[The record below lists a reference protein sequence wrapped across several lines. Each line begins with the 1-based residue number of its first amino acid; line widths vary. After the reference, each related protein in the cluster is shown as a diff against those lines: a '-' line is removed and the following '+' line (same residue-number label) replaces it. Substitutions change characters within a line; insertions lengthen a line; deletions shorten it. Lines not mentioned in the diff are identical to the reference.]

1 MHLRFAV
8 IIISAG
14 IIGIIFLASSSSSVV
29 NIVATIRRLRG
40 GIGAHEHEDAH
51 ANTNTNTLALVVSEY
66 ILMHSCFCYHLSIA
80 FASFSP
86 L

>member
-51 ANTNTNTLALVVSEY
+51 ANTNTLALVVSEY
-66 ILMHSCFCYHLSIA
+66 IF
-80 FASFSP
+80 
-86 L
+86 